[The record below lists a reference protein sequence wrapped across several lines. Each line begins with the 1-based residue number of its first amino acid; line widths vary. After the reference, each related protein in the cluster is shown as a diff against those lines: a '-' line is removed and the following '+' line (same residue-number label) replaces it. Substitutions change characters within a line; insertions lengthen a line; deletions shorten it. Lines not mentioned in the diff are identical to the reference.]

1 MGPLKTLNLSNAA
14 NGLIN
19 SGRNTKESLLMTFG
33 IKRVIAAE
41 FGVDYHERSV
51 GRLLKQL
58 GFSHLDTSGK

>member
-1 MGPLKTLNLSNAA
+1 
-14 NGLIN
+14 
-19 SGRNTKESLLMTFG
+19 MTFG